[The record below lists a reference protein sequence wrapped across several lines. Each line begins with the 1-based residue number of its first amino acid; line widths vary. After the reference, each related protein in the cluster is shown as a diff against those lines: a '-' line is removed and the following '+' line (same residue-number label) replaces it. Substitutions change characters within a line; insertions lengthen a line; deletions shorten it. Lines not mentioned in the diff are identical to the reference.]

1 MKNRIVKFTK
11 IPLKNL
17 IDALVMLY
25 DGGADY
31 VDIMGE
37 TGQTQDEIGLAIR
50 EEYMAP
56 DEELYYEDGD
66 EEISEDDLN
75 DLI

>member
-1 MKNRIVKFTK
+1 
-11 IPLKNL
+11 
-17 IDALVMLY
+17 MLY

-56 DEELYYEDGD
+56 DEELDYEDGD